1 MKKILINLAR
11 RPLWLWTIIIAVFA
25 IATWLRI
32 NSIDRGTPVIGVAV
46 YLMMLM
52 IFFAMIAV
60 PAGMVSGAL
69 ARWCL
74 QWSIDPL
81 RLRIVAAIVV
91 VLIVFALHHLGRSGS
106 PWHVWM
112 STAAI
117 TALFTL
123 RTFRWGRLF
132 MIAWYADRAAA
143 RVERER
149 SVLAFDLR
157 RF

>member
-1 MKKILINLAR
+1 MKTILQSFIR
-11 RPLWLWTIIIAVFA
+11 RPLLLWTTVLAIFAMAV
-25 IATWLRI
+25 WLRI

-52 IFFAMIAV
+52 IFFTMIAV
-60 PAGMVSGAL
+60 PAGMASGAL
-69 ARWCL
+69 ARLFLRW
-74 QWSIDPL
+74 QIDPL
-81 RLRIVAAIVV
+81 RLRVVTAIVV
-91 VLIVFALHHLGRSGS
+91 VLLVFALHHLGRSGP

-132 MIAWYADRAAA
+132 VIAWRADRATA
-143 RVERER
+143 RVARER
-149 SVLAFDLR
+149 SALAFDLR

>member
-1 MKKILINLAR
+1 MKTILQNLIR
-11 RPLWLWTIIIAVFA
+11 RPLLLWTIIVAIFA

-52 IFFAMIAV
+52 IFFTLIAV

-69 ARWCL
+69 ARWFL
-74 QWSIDPL
+74 RWSIDPS
-81 RLRIVAAIVV
+81 RLRIATAIAVA
-91 VLIVFALHHLGRSGS
+91 LTVFALHHLGRSGP

-132 MIAWYADRAAA
+132 VIAWYADRAAA

-149 SVLAFDLR
+149 SALAFDLR
-157 RF
+157 HF

>member
-1 MKKILINLAR
+1 MKTILQNLIR
-11 RPLWLWTIIIAVFA
+11 RPLLLWTIVIAIFA
-25 IATWLRI
+25 IATWFRI

-52 IFFAMIAV
+52 IFFTMIAV

-69 ARWCL
+69 ARWFL
-74 QWSIDPL
+74 RWSIDPL
-81 RLRIVAAIVV
+81 RLRVVAAIVV
-91 VLIVFALHHLGRSGS
+91 ALIVFALHHLGRGA

-132 MIAWYADRAAA
+132 VIAWYADRAAA

-149 SVLAFDLR
+149 SALAFDLR